1 MAGIPH
7 LWRPLSRGFT
17 TTLGPPDTHVGAGM
31 ALAGGP
37 QSHQEAPPQIPAG
50 GQAGRRVPA
59 LPWDAPTHS
68 AQAPGGAGPGTAAPL
83 SPHSVGAAGLVPS
96 ASSRCGRAG
105 DAPPGSAEDTQ
116 TQSGCHHRGCTFIE
130 TMHRQATQT
139 GSEAGPATQRATQE
153 QGTDLSRKDTPCI
166 LRI

>member
-37 QSHQEAPPQIPAG
+37 QGHQEAPPQIPAG

-83 SPHSVGAAGLVPS
+83 SPHSVGAAGLGAQRKQQVR
-96 ASSRCGRAG
+96 ACWGRASRQRRG
-105 DAPPGSAEDTQ
+105 HTDTERLPPPGV
-116 TQSGCHHRGCTFIE
+116 HVY
-130 TMHRQATQT
+130 
-139 GSEAGPATQRATQE
+139 
-153 QGTDLSRKDTPCI
+153 
-166 LRI
+166 